1 MMKKI
6 GVVGWT
12 VRLTLFVAFEY
23 FMYLVAGARAQ
34 VRSGVDFF
42 NFPSYLQKVL
52 EHPFEDYFNQY
63 TVTTLVIGAVVYFLV
78 IVYMISR
85 KHNLMIGR
93 EYGDSKFADPKKISR
108 KLSDQSG
115 KEDDPEN
122 IVIIRKRF
130 GRG

>member
-1 MMKKI
+1 MKKI
-6 GVVGWT
+6 GTVGWA
-12 VRLTLFVAFEY
+12 VRLILFAVFEY
-23 FMYLVAGARAQ
+23 FMYLVAGARAK
-34 VRSGVDFF
+34 VKSGTDFF
-42 NFPSYLQKVL
+42 NFPAYLQEVL
-52 EHPFEDYFNQY
+52 EHPFEDYSNKY

-85 KHNLMIGR
+85 KHNLMVGR
-93 EYGDSKFADPKKISR
+93 EYGDAKFADPKKISR

-115 KEDDPEN
+115 KEEDPEN

>member
-1 MMKKI
+1 MVKKI
-6 GVVGWT
+6 GVMGWMI
-12 VRLTLFVAFEY
+12 RLLLFVAFEY

-34 VRSGVDFF
+34 VKSGVDFF
-42 NFPSYLQKVL
+42 NLPSYLQEVL
-52 EHPFEDYFNQY
+52 EHPFEDYSNKY

-122 IVIIRKRF
+122 VVIIRKRF
-130 GRG
+130 GR

>member
-1 MMKKI
+1 MVKKI
-6 GVVGWT
+6 GVMGWMI
-12 VRLTLFVAFEY
+12 RLLLFVAFEY

-34 VRSGVDFF
+34 VRSGEDFF
-42 NFPSYLQKVL
+42 NRPSYLQEVL
-52 EHPFEDYFNQY
+52 EHPFEDYFNKY
-63 TVTTLVIGAVVYFLV
+63 TVTTLAVGAVVYFLV

-130 GRG
+130 GR